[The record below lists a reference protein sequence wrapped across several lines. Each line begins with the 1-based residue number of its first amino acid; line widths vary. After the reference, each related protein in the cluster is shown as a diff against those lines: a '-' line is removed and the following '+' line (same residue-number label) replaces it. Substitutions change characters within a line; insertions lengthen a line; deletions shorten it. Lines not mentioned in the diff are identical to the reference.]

1 MDLGVGGPGVEGI
14 EEFPDL
20 GIGFGLEGFRF
31 IRLRMTIPTDS
42 RLIGFRVLAAS
53 VLQLQVK
60 P

>member
-1 MDLGVGGPGVEGI
+1 MEGI